1 MKRKNF
7 VVAFLIIVIL
17 LGCFLPLVCFAESS
31 ELTFDEIASNEI
43 SNIFQRMELKSIEE
57 SKGTA
62 GFSCF
67 AVNENGDYALGYDI
81 GSNDIIQV
89 YNAENSYLYGFSC
102 IDNGAFELSW
112 HDDGLI
118 IYRVRS
124 DLAVWIDEEGN
135 CLGMKIVQNT
145 TENDEYMRKV
155 ICANK
160 KVVNGVTYLAEHWLY
175 NHESL
180 YWGQY
185 SRLVKIE
192 DEERSILFDVSELYT
207 KRFVATAAVVI
218 TVYIMICILLVAKV
232 KHRRTKSMPG

>member
-7 VVAFLIIVIL
+7 VVVFLIIVIL
-17 LGCFLPLVCFAESS
+17 LGCFLPLVCFADSS
-31 ELTFDEIASNEI
+31 DLTFEEIASNEI
-43 SNIFQRMELKSIEE
+43 PDIFQRMELESIEE
-57 SKGTA
+57 AKATA

-102 IDNGAFELSW
+102 ADNGAFELSW

-135 CLGMKIVQNT
+135 CLGIKIVQNT
-145 TENDEYMRKV
+145 TENGEYMRKV
-155 ICANK
+155 ICGNS
-160 KVVNGVTYLAEHWLY
+160 NCCNNCIYYDMHT
-175 NHESL
+175 
-180 YWGQY
+180 
-185 SRLVKIE
+185 
-192 DEERSILFDVSELYT
+192 VS
-207 KRFVATAAVVI
+207 
-218 TVYIMICILLVAKV
+218 
-232 KHRRTKSMPG
+232 G